1 MAKTGTI
8 LIVDD
13 QKIDV
18 DILKNIFE
26 ETFNVD
32 TAYSGMEAMNM
43 LQKNKYDVAILD
55 LIMPV
60 VSGIDLIKQ
69 IRANNEFE
77 NLGIV
82 VATDEASLERE
93 ALTAGADDFLTK
105 PFSAEVVKKRVM
117 NVYERVVLEE
127 RLQAK
132 LEEVKYSYDAFTYS
146 MPGGI
151 AIYNYK
157 DGKIELL
164 SFNDGLCEILDMNR
178 KEFEDYYGQDATAII
193 NFEDR
198 YRVFKEIDQASYDG
212 EVITLSH
219 RINDKLGGIKW
230 VHVNVTKQRQ
240 ANGETWLRAIYVD
253 ITAEKETEIK
263 LNKLNAELFYAIKHD
278 DLTGIYNK
286 QAFCDATEEML
297 DNSQDDNYLL
307 VRVNI
312 KGFKIIND
320 IYGQEYGDKVL
331 AIVAEDISRAINV
344 KGTYGRIGN
353 DHFVFCIKE
362 SQEEVIDVLGKN
374 HTVTHNIYGAEVKI
388 SFSIGIYVI
397 TDKKIPVTIMC
408 DRANMA
414 LQSIKGSSIKH
425 MAYYDVTMRTEM
437 LKEQRI
443 TNEVVHAMENEEFE
457 AFFQFIYS
465 FVTNEFT
472 GAEALVRWRKPGQNR
487 LISPGEFIPVL
498 EKNGGII
505 DLDKYVWDKVC
516 KKQRELLDKGIDI
529 LPVSVNVSALHFTN
543 LDFAK
548 EFIELVKKYD
558 LPPSAIRVEITESA
572 YAGNARRVQELV
584 VELQSYGIKILMD
597 DFGSEYSSFNML
609 KDISVDVIK
618 IDMGFM
624 KDFDTVPRTKT
635 ILASIIR
642 MAKWI
647 NLPTVVEGV
656 ETSEQVQF
664 LRGVGN
670 PFVQGYYYSKPISA
684 AEYEEELI
692 KLQRRK
698 SKQRSHENTISYN
711 VATSQPSYE
720 ELLEKASTDAV
731 TGVLNRAT
739 TEEMI
744 SSELYVNIAGAG
756 ALAIYDIDNFKK
768 YNDTFGHPKGDKLLK
783 DIADIVTNHYEDE
796 AIIGRLGGDE
806 FVIYV
811 KNMNSREDVIA
822 DLEICCQQ
830 IRDIGINE
838 EEELPISVSMGVC
851 FISENEKI
859 FEDAF
864 EKADVA
870 LYKAKY
876 NGKNQISIYED

>member
-13 QKIDV
+13 QKINV
-18 DILKNIFE
+18 DILYNIFQD
-26 ETFNVD
+26 TFNID
-32 TAYSGMEAMNM
+32 KAYSGMEAMNM
-43 LQKNKYDVAILD
+43 IQNNKYDVVILD
-55 LIMPV
+55 LVMPGLH
-60 VSGIDLIKQ
+60 GIDLIKKV
-69 IRANNEFE
+69 REDERFE
-77 NLGIV
+77 NLAFV
-82 VATDEASLERE
+82 VATDDASRETE

-105 PFSAEVVKKRVM
+105 PYSVEVVRKRVT
-117 NVYERVVLEE
+117 NVYERVTLEE
-127 RLQAK
+127 RLQTK

-157 DGKIELL
+157 NEKIELV

-178 KEFEDYYGQDATAII
+178 KEFEDYYGEDATAII

-198 YRVFKEIDQASYDG
+198 YKVFKEIDKASYDG
-212 EVITLSH
+212 DIITLTH
-219 RINDKLGGIKW
+219 RINDKLGGTKW

-263 LNKLNAELFYAIKHD
+263 LNKVNAELTYAIKHD
-278 DLTGIYNK
+278 ELTGIYNK
-286 QAFCDATEEML
+286 QAFCDATEELL
-297 DNSQDDNYLL
+297 DNSGDDNFLL

-312 KGFKIIND
+312 KDFKVIND
-320 IYGQEYGDKVL
+320 IYGQEYGDRVL
-331 AIVAEDISRAINV
+331 AIVAEDIRRAIHG
-344 KGTYGRIGN
+344 KGTFGRIGN
-353 DHFVFCIKE
+353 DHFVFCVKE
-362 SQEEVIDVLGKN
+362 SQDGVIDVLGKN
-374 HTVTHNIYGAEVKI
+374 YTVTHNIYGADVKI

-425 MAYYDVTMRTEM
+425 MAHYDMSMRTEM
-437 LKEQRI
+437 LREQRI
-443 TNEVVHAMENEEFE
+443 TNEVIHAMENEEFE
-457 AFFQFIYS
+457 AFFQLIYS

-472 GAEALVRWRKPGQNR
+472 GAEALVRWRKPGQSR
-487 LISPGEFIPVL
+487 LVSPGEFIPVL

-505 DLDKYVWDKVC
+505 DLDRYVWEKVC
-516 KKQRELLDKGIDI
+516 KKQRELMDKGIDL

-543 LDFAK
+543 PEFAK

-572 YAGNARRVQELV
+572 YAGNAKRVQELV
-584 VELQSYGIKILMD
+584 LELQSYGIKILMD

-692 KLQRRK
+692 KLQNRK
-698 SKQRSHENTISYN
+698 SRQKNHKTNMAYG
-711 VATSQPSYE
+711 VPTSQPSYE
-720 ELLEKASTDAV
+720 ELLEKASIDAV
-731 TGVLNRAT
+731 TGVYNRAT
-739 TEEMI
+739 TEDMI
-744 SSELYVNIAGAG
+744 SAELYMNLAETA

-768 YNDTFGHPKGDKLLK
+768 YNDRFGHPKGDKLLK
-783 DIADIVTNHYEDE
+783 DIADVVTNHYGVD
-796 AIIGRLGGDE
+796 AIVGRLGGDE
-806 FVIYV
+806 FVIYT
-811 KNMNSREDVIA
+811 NNIISREDVIA
-822 DLEICCQQ
+822 GLESCCDE
-830 IRDIGINE
+830 IRNLSMNGDE
-838 EEELPISVSMGVC
+838 KLPISVSMGVC
-851 FISENEKI
+851 FISENEKT
-859 FEDAF
+859 FDDAF
-864 EKADVA
+864 QKADVA

-876 NGKNQISIYED
+876 NGKDRICVYED